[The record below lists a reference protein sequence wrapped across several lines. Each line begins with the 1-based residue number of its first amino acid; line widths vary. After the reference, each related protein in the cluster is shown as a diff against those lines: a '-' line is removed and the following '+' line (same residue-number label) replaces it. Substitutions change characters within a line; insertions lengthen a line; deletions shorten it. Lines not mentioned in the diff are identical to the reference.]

1 MGEGAA
7 NVRLALE
14 TVKLKLGAIHTI
26 IVVLSLLIA
35 DVRHGHAFSLT
46 LVGAVSQKT
55 APLSRYNAVA
65 DALAEAG

>member
-1 MGEGAA
+1 VGEGAA

-46 LVGAVSQKT
+46 LVEAVSQKLR
-55 APLSRYNAVA
+55 P
-65 DALAEAG
+65 